1 MRPAPARRKRWDLQM
16 CRAGYSVDGHGESP
30 YAGVVAEELSK
41 TNHRITLLAGSVGL
55 IAGFVAFT
63 ILGPEMVSWLYK
75 PIQDSLSCAPT
86 VDLALTKFVRL
97 QMGSALLGAAL
108 ALGWLFFW
116 RRFFRR
122 RAEAKQR
129 TAS

>member
-1 MRPAPARRKRWDLQM
+1 MRPPPARGKRWSLQFR
-16 CRAGYSVDGHGESP
+16 RAGYSVDGPEYCP
-30 YAGVVAEELSK
+30 YAAAVAEEASK
-41 TNHRITLLAGSVGL
+41 TNHRLTLLTGSAGL

-75 PIQDSLSCAPT
+75 PLQDSLSCAPT

-97 QMGSALLGAAL
+97 QMGSALVGAAL

-129 TAS
+129 AAS